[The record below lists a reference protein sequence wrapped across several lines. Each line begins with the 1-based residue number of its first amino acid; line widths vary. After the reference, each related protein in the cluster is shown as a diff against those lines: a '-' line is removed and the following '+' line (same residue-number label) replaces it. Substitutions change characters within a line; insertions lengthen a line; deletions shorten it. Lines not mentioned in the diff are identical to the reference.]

1 MVLQK
6 LLLICSFGLG
16 FCFALIIAALMLNA
30 SKCSRWEEEYNFDK
44 PKKED
49 L

>member
-1 MVLQK
+1 MVLQI

-30 SKCSRWEEEYNFDK
+30 SKCSRWEEEIERK
-44 PKKED
+44 MKEK
-49 L
+49 